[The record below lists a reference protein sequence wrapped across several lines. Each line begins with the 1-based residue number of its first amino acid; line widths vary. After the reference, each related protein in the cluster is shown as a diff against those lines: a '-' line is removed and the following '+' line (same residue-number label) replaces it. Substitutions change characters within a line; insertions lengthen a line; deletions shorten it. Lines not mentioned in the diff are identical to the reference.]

1 METDF
6 DIVAQELTVLP
17 DAFLLA
23 EIMSNDIWKC
33 VFVMALCIIM

>member
-17 DAFLLA
+17 DAVLLA

-33 VFVMALCIIM
+33 VFVMASCIIM